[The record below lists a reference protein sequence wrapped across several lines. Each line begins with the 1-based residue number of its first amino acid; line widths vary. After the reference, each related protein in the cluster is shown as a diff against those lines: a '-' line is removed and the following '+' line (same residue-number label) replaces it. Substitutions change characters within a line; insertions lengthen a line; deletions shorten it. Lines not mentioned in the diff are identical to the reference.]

1 MTAVAPHMSA
11 FLLEHLPKERR
22 ASPHTCEAY
31 AYSFRIL
38 VSFAARRLRVRPY
51 KLQIEQLDAPL
62 ILAAARQSS

>member
-1 MTAVAPHMSA
+1 MTAVAPHMSS
-11 FLLEHLPKERR
+11 FLREHLPKERR

-31 AYSFRIL
+31 AYSFSIL
-38 VSFAARRLRVRPY
+38 VDFAARRLRVRPY